1 MNHGNGAQAS
11 QIWLHMDAKSR
22 ADFSH
27 NEGMTPNTSPDDVK
41 KQVMQHYQD
50 EAGKGDDS
58 DETIEKPTPNVHLGG
73 LESLPEWVGP
83 TGAPPQAVTVPA
95 KTAPPKSTV
104 QLRRAT
110 MEFGLTAEQKLLQE
124 TLRDFARRELLPSY
138 ASRDADKDLPP
149 ALVRKLGEM
158 GLLAPMVDTHL
169 GGSRLDYVSLGIAHE
184 EIARGDF
191 NAAYVLL
198 LAALVG
204 AIISRSGDAR
214 QQAAYLPPI
223 CRGETIAALAVTEP
237 GGGSDAAHIVMQAR
251 RDGDNYVLS
260 GEKTSISFSSSAA
273 TALVLARTG
282 TLEQSA
288 RGVSAFY
295 VDLNSPGVSRTRFRD
310 MGSRAIGRGQL
321 FFDGVRVP
329 ASARIGAEGAGFV
342 DVMQGFDFSRSLIG
356 LMCIG
361 AAEQS
366 VEETCAY
373 VAERQAFGAPLARFE
388 GVSFPLAE
396 AAVRLRAARLLCY
409 EALWLKDRGAPHG
422 WLAAGA
428 KWLAPEL
435 AADVLHQ
442 CILLHGHLG
451 FSLDLPHQQRMRDV
465 IGLEIGD
472 GTAQIMKTLVAR
484 EIIGKTARP
493 Y

>member
-1 MNHGNGAQAS
+1 V
-11 QIWLHMDAKSR
+11 
-22 ADFSH
+22 DFS
-27 NEGMTPNTSPDDVK
+27 
-41 KQVMQHYQD
+41 
-50 EAGKGDDS
+50 
-58 DETIEKPTPNVHLGG
+58 
-73 LESLPEWVGP
+73 
-83 TGAPPQAVTVPA
+83 
-95 KTAPPKSTV
+95 
-104 QLRRAT
+104 
-110 MEFGLTAEQKLLQE
+110 LTAEQKLLQQ
-124 TLRDFARRELLPSY
+124 TLRDFARRELLPNY
-138 ASRDADKDLPP
+138 ASRDADQDLPP

-158 GLLAPMVDTHL
+158 GALAPMVDAEL

-198 LAALVG
+198 LGALVG
-204 AIISRSGDAR
+204 AIVSRSGDAR
-214 QQAAYLPPI
+214 QQAAFLPPI
-223 CRGETIAALAVTEP
+223 CRGEIIAALAVTEP
-237 GGGSDAAHIVMQAR
+237 GGGSDAAHIAMQAR
-251 RDGDNYVLS
+251 RDGDQYVLN
-260 GEKTSISFSSSAA
+260 GEKTSISFSSSAV
-273 TALVLARTG
+273 TALVLGRTG
-282 TLEQSA
+282 TAEEGA

-310 MGSRAIGRGQL
+310 LGSRAIGRGQL

-329 ASARIGAEGAGFV
+329 VSSRIGAEGTGFV

-366 VEETCAY
+366 VEETCEY
-373 VAERQAFGAPLARFE
+373 VAERNAFGGPLARFE

-409 EALWLKDRGAPHG
+409 EALWLKDRGEPHG

-435 AADVLHQ
+435 AAGVLHQ
-442 CILLHGHLG
+442 CLLLHGQSG

-472 GTAQIMKTLVAR
+472 GTAQIMKTIVAR